1 MLHRMC
7 SMTFGR
13 PPLITNDY
21 MQIDPPA
28 ETELEELAGSASD
41 PSVLLGPSDIPTSC
55 LLRSTA

>member
-1 MLHRMC
+1 MC

-13 PPLITNDY
+13 PPLIPNDY

-28 ETELEELAGSASD
+28 ETELEELADSARD
-41 PSVLLGPSDIPTSC
+41 PSVLSRPSDIPTSC